1 MAGRWRPTG
10 VKLRIRQRA
19 VLKRLAVSEWRAGE
33 WVYDSKAHT
42 VTALNGLVS
51 RGLAKWN
58 LTTGA
63 CEITPTGREE
73 ARND

>member
-1 MAGRWRPTG
+1 MAGRWGTPG

-33 WVYDSKAHT
+33 WVYDSKSHT

-58 LTTGA
+58 ITTGA
-63 CEITPTGREE
+63 CEITPAGREE

>member
-1 MAGRWRPTG
+1 M
-10 VKLRIRQRA
+10 KLRIRQRA
-19 VLKRLAVSEWRAGE
+19 VLKRLAVSEWRAGD

-58 LTTGA
+58 ITTGA
-63 CEITPTGREE
+63 REITPAGRKE

>member
-1 MAGRWRPTG
+1 M
-10 VKLRIRQRA
+10 KLRIRQLA
-19 VLKRLAVSEWRAGE
+19 VLKRLAVSEWRAGA

-51 RGLAKWN
+51 RGLATWN

-63 CEITPTGREE
+63 CEITPAGRKE

>member
-1 MAGRWRPTG
+1 M
-10 VKLRIRQRA
+10 KLRIRQRA
-19 VLKRLAVSEWRAGE
+19 VLKRLAVSEWRAGD

-42 VTALNGLVS
+42 VTALNSLVM
-51 RGLAKWN
+51 RGMATWN

-63 CEITPTGREE
+63 CEITPAGREE